1 MVQHTFLT
9 GLTLIDL
16 TAGLFNRKLLHYMR
30 VYLAHRVHPQPLKEG
45 DIMNNAEY
53 IRLMKKQ
60 REREKMKEAEV
71 VEQLKIEDPEPD
83 QAEDIQ
89 EVEADVITDSE
100 NGDNE
105 SDTES

>member
-1 MVQHTFLT
+1 MGTP
-9 GLTLIDL
+9 LTLK
-16 TAGLFNRKLLHYMR
+16 RKVIR
-30 VYLAHRVHPQPLKEG
+30 
-45 DIMNNAEY
+45 MNNAEY

-60 REREKMKEAEV
+60 RERAKMKEAEV
-71 VEQLKIEDPEPD
+71 VEQLKIEDPEPETEPD

-105 SDTES
+105 QDTES

>member
-1 MVQHTFLT
+1 
-9 GLTLIDL
+9 
-16 TAGLFNRKLLHYMR
+16 
-30 VYLAHRVHPQPLKEG
+30 
-45 DIMNNAEY
+45 MNNAEY

-71 VEQLKIEDPEPD
+71 LEQLKIED

-89 EVEADVITDSE
+89 EVEADVVTDSE

-105 SDTES
+105 PDTES

>member
-1 MVQHTFLT
+1 
-9 GLTLIDL
+9 
-16 TAGLFNRKLLHYMR
+16 
-30 VYLAHRVHPQPLKEG
+30 
-45 DIMNNAEY
+45 MNNAEY

-71 VEQLKIEDPEPD
+71 VEQLKIEDPEPETDPD

-105 SDTES
+105 QDTES

>member
-1 MVQHTFLT
+1 
-9 GLTLIDL
+9 
-16 TAGLFNRKLLHYMR
+16 
-30 VYLAHRVHPQPLKEG
+30 
-45 DIMNNAEY
+45 
-53 IRLMKKQ
+53 
-60 REREKMKEAEV
+60 MKEAEV